1 MLNFGILEKI
11 LGIAHP
17 SDFVYDFQEECFSCH
32 ILLTEQRSLLD
43 SL

>member
-17 SDFVYDFQEECFSCH
+17 SDFVYDFSREMFLMSYS
-32 ILLTEQRSLLD
+32 IN
-43 SL
+43 